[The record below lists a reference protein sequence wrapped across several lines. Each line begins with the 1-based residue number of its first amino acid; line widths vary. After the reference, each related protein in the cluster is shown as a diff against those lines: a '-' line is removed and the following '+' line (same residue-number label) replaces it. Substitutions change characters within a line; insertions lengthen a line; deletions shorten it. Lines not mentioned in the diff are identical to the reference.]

1 VGTGNLGKPASRSTA
16 KYEADRSWNVFETPS
31 ELSSLQELLDAS
43 FEGMGKRM
51 RVVHNPGGQLSARQ
65 LAGFRGVRLV
75 AIANVNRKGE
85 PRVSPRAAAFL
96 HGKFFLAANRASV
109 MVERVLANPSVAIS
123 YFENHFLLVGHG
135 SSTLILEGTEE
146 FRKVSSEWKKAFNGG
161 RDALKG
167 TDVFVRI
174 DATQLVAFAPRP
186 GRYPGAWGRPPR
198 GST

>member
-1 VGTGNLGKPASRSTA
+1 VERSQIV
-16 KYEADRSWNVFETPS
+16 YETPS

-51 RVVHNPGGQLSARQ
+51 RAVNDPGRQLSAKQ

-135 SSTLILEGTEE
+135 GSTLILDGTKE
-146 FRKVSSEWKKAFNGG
+146 FRTVGSEWKKAFNGG
-161 RDALKG
+161 TDALKG
-167 TDVFVRI
+167 IDAFVRI
-174 DATQLVAFAPRP
+174 DATQLVAFAPHP
-186 GRYPGAWGRPPR
+186 ERYPVAWGRPPR
-198 GST
+198 GSP